1 MRVTVLGSSASYT
14 GPERAC
20 SGHLVEAAGARVLF
34 DCGNGVTANL
44 AQIEAPDRLDAIF
57 VTHAHPDHFADIY
70 VILAALRFA
79 PSGPRPPIPLYLP
92 AGLWE
97 RMRALLSGRLADDLA
112 EAFVPV
118 ELVAREAVGVGALT
132 VTPVPVTHSDPT
144 FALVAEAGGVK
155 FAYTSDTA
163 LCDGLREAAQGADFL
178 LSEATL
184 PEEYAG
190 KAAHLTAVQA
200 ARVARQA
207 GVRALALVHVWPTS
221 NRVEM
226 ARSASDE
233 FGSTVVVADE
243 FDTFN
248 LTNRDGK
255 DD

>member
-1 MRVTVLGSSASYT
+1 MRVTVLGSSASFA
-14 GPERAC
+14 GPDRAC

-44 AQIEAPDRLDAIF
+44 SAIEAPDRLDAVFI
-57 VTHAHPDHFADIY
+57 THAHPDHFADIY

-79 PSGPRPPIPLYLP
+79 PSGPRPPIALYLP
-92 AGLWE
+92 EGLWDKI
-97 RMRALLSGRLADDLA
+97 RCLLSDRLATDFD

-118 ELVAREAVGVGALT
+118 TLVARE
-132 VTPVPVTHSDPT
+132 PVTLGDLTITPIPVEHVGPT

-155 FAYTSDTA
+155 FAYSSDTG
-163 LCDGLREAAQGADFL
+163 LCEGLEEAAHHADFL
-178 LSEATL
+178 LAEATL
-184 PEEYAG
+184 PERYANQ
-190 KAAHLTAVQA
+190 AAHLTAVQA

-207 GVRALALVHVWPTS
+207 GVRALALTHVWPT
-221 NRVEM
+221 NDRIEM
-226 ARSASDE
+226 ARLASDE

-248 LTNRDGK
+248 LTNRDGR